1 MSWGEA
7 ASDLLHKKI
16 GKDNGNVPTP
26 RRIMEML
33 DVFGLFGVKIDALP
47 FALFDTTAGSETEL
61 QAVVVGEKK
70 DVDLPITI
78 EQSNYFANIVR
89 RARAGDTTKKIVTD
103 LESFLNTNTEN
114 VWEHSWVRFP
124 RNRLSPFAEDTF
136 KRDLLADKEDPS
148 KGLREDAHKFIFSNK
163 GEDFIRL
170 PISYLIK
177 LCLADVLGSQKDI
190 PSSIYGTGSSLMHHF
205 LNDNTSP
212 ESFSFHV
219 VPFRPDT
226 GMGKAIARETA
237 KRFLLTHLLI
247 MYGNRKFSLISSGQK
262 AMVYS
267 SPHPPMRL
275 KDLNN
280 CISDAFYREL
290 FMNPCLSDWNR
301 GEAKNE
307 YMHLCHS
314 VLSHSQLNAV
324 AKLREAG
331 IISTNLV
338 VLPTTSN
345 ISLANNGT
353 HISMGS
359 RILGKYLGDKSSGL
373 NSTHEKFIGDLVIK
387 IVEHFLPLF
396 VGTYS
401 AAPYR
406 LDFVDMHPERVL
418 GFLPHELD
426 YTHLRMLWRRW
437 QKKANMKIFGRVVT
451 PFGPAWLD
459 RMISIFFRLRGD
471 FIPDFRLVDY
481 LVSLM
486 STEKSPALDG
496 TIRNHDRL
504 KRDLSDLG
512 VFDFRMSIYLLY
524 RLREYD
530 TMGFSGFEGRHY
542 SLFEN
547 IEEDMGR
554 AADLQNLLN
563 VLAFKYIAEG
573 MALHD
578 HIPDDPFVESE
589 RRQII
594 FGSAIGIPT
603 FFVRH
608 DTKNIFLRRIIE
620 KAAKVRSSRRYPGYL
635 RVYNL
640 EYRKALLK
648 IIREDAAD
656 LVEMLGLEET
666 MDDLSLR
673 LEHPNDNAAASRMT
687 GAILERAGV
696 KSPLQMKADDFNKA
710 AEEFYRTDLKGRH
723 IREAF
728 RLLEEDLRRVENASA
743 KDKPEIRKALQFTL
757 NDQAASGFVSIARR
771 KVLDEEISTGDL
783 IKLINLVLISVD
795 NDRSQSQVIFNNELA
810 ERKDVSPVY

>member
-1 MSWGEA
+1 MSWGGV
-7 ASDLLHKKI
+7 ASDLLHKKTNND
-16 GKDNGNVPTP
+16 KGNVPST

-33 DVFGLFGVKIDALP
+33 DVFGLFGVKINSLP
-47 FALFDTTAGSETEL
+47 FALCDTTAGSETEL
-61 QAVVVGEKK
+61 QAVVVGKK
-70 DVDLPITI
+70 ADVDLPITI

-89 RARAGDTTKKIVTD
+89 RAMAGDTTKKIVTD
-103 LESFLNTNTEN
+103 LERFLNTNTEN
-114 VWEHSWVRFP
+114 VWEQSWVRFP
-124 RNRLSPFAEDTF
+124 RNRLSPFAEDVF
-136 KRDLLADKEDPS
+136 KRDILADKEHPS
-148 KGLREDAHKFIFSNK
+148 KGLREDAHKFVFSKK
-163 GEDFIRL
+163 GEEFIRL

-177 LCLADVLGSQKDI
+177 LCLADVLGSQKYI
-190 PSSIYGTGSSLMHHF
+190 PSLIYNTGCSLMHHF

-219 VPFRPDT
+219 VPFRPET

-237 KRFLLTHLLI
+237 KRFLLTHILI
-247 MYGNRKFSLISSGQK
+247 MYGNRKFSLISSGQE

-267 SPHPPMRL
+267 SPHPPVRL

-290 FMNPCLSDWNR
+290 FMNPCLSDWTR
-301 GEAKNE
+301 GEAKHE

-314 VLSHSQLNAV
+314 VLSRSQLNAV

-331 IISTNLV
+331 IISSNLV
-338 VLPTTSN
+338 VFPTTSN

-359 RILGKYLGDKSSGL
+359 RLLSKYLGDKSSGL

-437 QKKANMKIFGRVVT
+437 QKKADMKICGRVVT
-451 PFGPAWLD
+451 PFGPDWLD

-547 IEEDMGR
+547 IEVDMGR

-563 VLAFKYIAEG
+563 VLAFKYIADG
-573 MALHD
+573 TALHE

-594 FGSAIGIPT
+594 FGSSIGIPT

-608 DTKNIFLRRIIE
+608 DTKNLFLRRIIE

-640 EYRKALLK
+640 EYRKALLR
-648 IIREDAAD
+648 ILREDAAD
-656 LVEMLGLEET
+656 LIEMLGLKET
-666 MDDLSLR
+666 MDDLALR
-673 LEHPNDNAAASRMT
+673 LEHPGNHAAVSRMT
-687 GAILERAGV
+687 GAILDSAGV
-696 KSPLQMKADDFNKA
+696 KSPLQMKAADFNKA
-710 AEEFYRTDLKGRH
+710 SEKFYRTDLKMRH

-728 RLLEEDLRRVENASA
+728 RFLEEDLSRIEATSA
-743 KDKPEIRKALQFTL
+743 KDEPALRNAFQFAL
-757 NDQAASGFVSIARR
+757 NDQEASRFLSVARR

-783 IKLINLVLISVD
+783 IMLINLILISVEK
-795 NDRSQSQVIFNNELA
+795 DRSQSRAIFNKELA
-810 ERKDVSPVY
+810 ERKDASPVY

>member
-16 GKDNGNVPTP
+16 DKDNGNVLSP

-33 DVFGLFGVKIDALP
+33 DVFGLFGVKINSLP
-47 FALFDTTAGSETEL
+47 FTLFDTTAGSEMEL
-61 QAVVVGEKK
+61 QAVVVGEKN
-70 DVDLPITI
+70 DVDLPIAI

-89 RARAGDTTKKIVTD
+89 RAMAGDTTKKIVTD
-103 LESFLNTNTEN
+103 LERFLNTNAEN

-124 RNRLSPFAEDTF
+124 RNRLSPFAEDIF
-136 KRDLLADKEDPS
+136 KRDILADKEHPL
-148 KGLREDAHKFIFSNK
+148 KGLREDVHKFIFSNK
-163 GEDFIRL
+163 GEEFIRL

-177 LCLADVLGSQKDI
+177 LCLADVLGSQKDM
-190 PSSIYGTGSSLMHHF
+190 PSLIYGTGCSLMHHF

-219 VPFRPDT
+219 VPLRPDK

-247 MYGNRKFSLISSGQK
+247 MYGNRKFSLILSGQK

-267 SPHPPMRL
+267 SPHPPVRL

-290 FMNPCLSDWNR
+290 FMNPCLSGWSK
-301 GEAKNE
+301 GEAKQE

-314 VLSHSQLNAV
+314 VLSRSQLNAV

-338 VLPTTSN
+338 VFPTTSN

-359 RILGKYLGDKSSGL
+359 RILSKYLGDKSSGL
-373 NSTHEKFIGDLVIK
+373 NSTHEKCIGDLVIK

-437 QKKANMKIFGRVVT
+437 QKKADMKIFGRVVT
-451 PFGPAWLD
+451 PFGPDWLD

-471 FIPDFRLVDY
+471 FIPDFRLIDY

-496 TIRNHDRL
+496 TMRNHDRL

-512 VFDFRMSIYLLY
+512 VFDSRMSIYLLY

-530 TMGFSGFEGRHY
+530 IMGFSGFEGRHY

-547 IEEDMGR
+547 IEEDMGK

-563 VLAFKYIAEG
+563 VLAFKYIADCT
-573 MALHD
+573 ALHD
-578 HIPDDPFVESE
+578 HIPDDQFVESE
-589 RRQII
+589 RRQIV

-608 DTKNIFLRRIIE
+608 DTKNLFLRRIIE

-635 RVYNL
+635 RVYNM

-648 IIREDAAD
+648 ILREDAAD
-656 LVEMLGLEET
+656 LIEMLGLEET
-666 MDDLSLR
+666 MADLSLR
-673 LEHPNDNAAASRMT
+673 LEHPESHAAAGRMT
-687 GAILERAGV
+687 SAILDIAGA
-696 KSPLQMKADDFNKA
+696 KSPLKMKADDFNKA
-710 AEEFYRTDLKGRH
+710 TEQFYRIDLKMRH
-723 IREAF
+723 VREAF
-728 RLLEEDLRRVENASA
+728 RFLEEDLSRVEAESA
-743 KDKPEIRKALQFTL
+743 KDKPEIRKALQFAL
-757 NDQAASGFVSIARR
+757 NDQEASRFVSMAKRR
-771 KVLDEEISTGDL
+771 VLDEEISTGEL
-783 IKLINLVLISVD
+783 IKLINLILISVND
-795 NDRSQSQVIFNNELA
+795 DRSQSQVIFN
-810 ERKDVSPVY
+810 K

>member
-7 ASDLLHKKI
+7 ASDLLHEKVD
-16 GKDNGNVPTP
+16 KDNGNVPSL

-33 DVFGLFGVKIDALP
+33 DVFGLFGVKIDSLP

-61 QAVVVGEKK
+61 QAVVAGEKN

-89 RARAGDTTKKIVTD
+89 RAMAGDTTNKIVTD
-103 LESFLNTNTEN
+103 LERFLNTNTEN

-124 RNRLSPFAEDTF
+124 RKLLSPFAEDIF
-136 KRDLLADKEDPS
+136 KRDLLADKEHPS
-148 KGLREDAHKFIFSNK
+148 KGQREDVHKFVFSNEGK
-163 GEDFIRL
+163 EFIRL

-177 LCLADVLGSQKDI
+177 LCLADVLGSQKNV
-190 PSSIYGTGSSLMHHF
+190 PSLIYRTGCSLMHHF

-219 VPFRPDT
+219 VPLRPDT

-267 SPHPPMRL
+267 SPHPPVRL

-290 FMNPCLSDWNR
+290 FMNPCLSDWSR
-301 GEAKNE
+301 GEEKHE

-314 VLSHSQLNAV
+314 VLSRSQLNAV

-338 VLPTTSN
+338 VFPTTSN

-359 RILGKYLGDKSSGL
+359 RILSTYLGDKSSGL
-373 NSTHEKFIGDLVIK
+373 NSSHEKFIGDLVIK

-437 QKKANMKIFGRVVT
+437 QKKADMKIFGRVVT
-451 PFGPAWLD
+451 PFGPDWLD
-459 RMISIFFRLRGD
+459 RMISVFFSLRGD

-530 TMGFSGFEGRHY
+530 IMGFSGFEGRHY

-547 IEEDMGR
+547 LEEDMGR
-554 AADLQNLLN
+554 AAGLQNLLN
-563 VLAFKYIAEG
+563 VLAFKYIADG
-573 MALHD
+573 TALHE

-620 KAAKVRSSRRYPGYL
+620 KTAKVRSSRRYPGYL

-648 IIREDAAD
+648 ILREDAAD
-656 LVEMLGLEET
+656 LIEMLKLEET
-666 MDDLSLR
+666 MDNLSLR
-673 LEHPNDNAAASRMT
+673 LEHPENHAAASRMT
-687 GAILERAGV
+687 GAILDIAGV
-696 KSPLQMKADDFNKA
+696 KSSLQMNADDFNKT
-710 AEEFYRTDLKGRH
+710 AEKFYRTDLKMRH
-723 IREAF
+723 IKEAF
-728 RLLEEDLRRVENASA
+728 RLLEEDLSRIEAASA
-743 KDKPEIRKALQFTL
+743 RDRPAMRNALQFTL
-757 NDQAASGFVSIARR
+757 NDQEASRFVSIAKR
-771 KVLDEEISTGDL
+771 KVLDEEISTGEL
-783 IKLINLVLISVD
+783 IKLINLILISVD
-795 NDRSQSQVIFNNELA
+795 NDKSQSQVIFNKELS
-810 ERKDVSPVY
+810 EKKDASPVY